1 VRLFSGVRTKKFSSI
16 LGCEDSA
23 FALSDNLYLLL
34 KRATRARLMPT
45 STATAA
51 PGLEP
56 HDEADTRQE
65 QMRKSDRVRE

>member
-34 KRATRARLMPT
+34 KRATRARPMPASTVTT
-45 STATAA
+45 S
-51 PGLEP
+51 PGLKP
-56 HDEADTRQE
+56 HVEADTSRE
-65 QMRKSDRVRE
+65 HVGKSDQVRG

>member
-1 VRLFSGVRTKKFSSI
+1 MRLFSGVRTKKFSSV

-34 KRATRARLMPT
+34 KRATRAGLMPV
-45 STATAA
+45 STVTAS

-56 HDEADTRQE
+56 HVEADASRE
-65 QMRKSDRVRE
+65 HVRESDRVRG